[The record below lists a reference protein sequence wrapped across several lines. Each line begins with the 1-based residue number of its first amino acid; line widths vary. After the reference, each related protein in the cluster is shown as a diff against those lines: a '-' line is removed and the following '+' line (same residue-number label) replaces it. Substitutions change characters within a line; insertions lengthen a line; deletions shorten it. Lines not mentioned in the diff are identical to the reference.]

1 MPLDKTKVSDT
12 AAITPDKA
20 IALFDS
26 LAPAEASQ
34 MIGKWRGAGI
44 ATGHKMDGML
54 ESSYWYGKEFR
65 GPEDVFSA
73 HSRNAHLGK
82 SGCKSCLASDQPDG
96 QSALSGQYPSYLIPC
111 DAALCAHVKTSG
123 PSQDC

>member
-26 LAPAEASQ
+26 LAPA
-34 MIGKWRGAGI
+34 RAGI

-73 HSRNAHLGK
+73 HPRNTHLGM
-82 SGCKSCLASDQPDG
+82 SGCKPCLASDQPDG
-96 QSALSGQYPSYLIPC
+96 ESALSGQYPSYLIPC

>member
-12 AAITPDKA
+12 AAITPDEA

-26 LAPAEASQ
+26 LAPARASQ
-34 MIGKWRGAGI
+34 VIGKWRRAGI

-65 GPEDVFSA
+65 GPEEVF
-73 HSRNAHLGK
+73 
-82 SGCKSCLASDQPDG
+82 P
-96 QSALSGQYPSYLIPC
+96 LIHEIPIW
-111 DAALCAHVKTSG
+111 G
-123 PSQDC
+123 

>member
-12 AAITPDKA
+12 AAITPDEA

-44 ATGHKMDGML
+44 VTGHKMDGML
-54 ESSYWYGKEFR
+54 ESSYWYGKKFR
-65 GPEDVFSA
+65 GQRKFFRS
-73 HSRNAHLGK
+73 STK
-82 SGCKSCLASDQPDG
+82 
-96 QSALSGQYPSYLIPC
+96 
-111 DAALCAHVKTSG
+111 
-123 PSQDC
+123 